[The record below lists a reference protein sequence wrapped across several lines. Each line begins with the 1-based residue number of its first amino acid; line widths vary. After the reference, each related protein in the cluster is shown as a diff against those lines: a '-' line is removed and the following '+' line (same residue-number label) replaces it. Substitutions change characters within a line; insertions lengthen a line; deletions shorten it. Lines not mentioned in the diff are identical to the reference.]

1 MWGDFKKPV
10 LAILNMD
17 MSNIRKESRLS
28 KKKILMT
35 DQGVWRRTDS
45 YEKVCTFKNTQRKN
59 LFWS

>member
-35 DQGVWRRTDS
+35 DQGVWRTDS